1 MASET
6 IFSAIIECG
15 GINPEHASTE
25 WQELPGWV
33 RTRIF
38 RRDSVLDPDKCA
50 SMLPVY
56 WRLSTENELL
66 AFLQDPVNV
75 SEHAEED
82 RLVDQLSAENHRLIE
97 ENARLQAQV
106 NDLLEVAWR
115 QANEFQTRLG
125 RTGGNARARSLT
137 AERRSEIARKAANA
151 RHSRAKREEQIA

>member
-50 SMLPVY
+50 SMLPAY

-75 SEHAEED
+75 NEHGEED
-82 RLVDQLSAENHRLIE
+82 RIVDILSHENLQLRE
-97 ENARLQAQV
+97 ENTRLQAQV
-106 NDLLEVAWR
+106 NDLLEVAFR
-115 QANEFQTRLG
+115 QAEQFQQRLG

-137 AERRSEIARKAANA
+137 AERRSEIARNAALA
-151 RHSRAKREEQIA
+151 RHSKVKREESMS